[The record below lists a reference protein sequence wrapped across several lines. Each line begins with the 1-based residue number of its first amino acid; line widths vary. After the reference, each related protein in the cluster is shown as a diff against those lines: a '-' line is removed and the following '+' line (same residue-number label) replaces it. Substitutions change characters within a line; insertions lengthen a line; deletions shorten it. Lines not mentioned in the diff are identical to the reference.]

1 MPDLVDDVKNFSKD
15 FGVEEGHQF
24 DQQAAELGFFL
35 HLLDELRFFT
45 VPQQAVSLY
54 CLVDVRELAF
64 GVVTGVLVE
73 FLVVEAHLVVD
84 LAVD

>member
-1 MPDLVDDVKNFSKD
+1 MDDVKHFSKD

-35 HLLDELRFFT
+35 HLLDEVRFFA
-45 VPQQAVSLY
+45 VPQQPVSLY
-54 CLVDVRELAF
+54 CLVDARELAL
-64 GVVTGVLVE
+64 GVVARVLVE

-84 LAVD
+84 LGVD